1 MNNDTIKG
9 IRVSSV
15 VGAASIS
22 QPQCRQE
29 ITGWPSRG
37 KEVGSFRKSI
47 VVFLNAKDGK
57 CWTGRVQQV
66 RLVCGSVARSAGR
79 GHC

>member
-1 MNNDTIKG
+1 MLNFWASLVAYLVWLGALMCYIVSSMNNDTIKG

-29 ITGWPSRG
+29 ITGWPS
-37 KEVGSFRKSI
+37 
-47 VVFLNAKDGK
+47 
-57 CWTGRVQQV
+57 
-66 RLVCGSVARSAGR
+66 
-79 GHC
+79 